1 MALPRLSRL
10 ELQIMETLWA
20 RGASSVRE
28 LQEAFP
34 ENDRPAFTTV
44 QTIVTRLEAKKAVR
58 LTKRIG
64 KANIFEAA
72 ISRKRA
78 HGRLIDELLDLFGS
92 KPVMAHM
99 IRTGQLTLED
109 IKEAEQE
116 LRKLARRERDERSE
130 CKPDRAQPSRKEQT
144 K

>member
-20 RGASSVRE
+20 RGACSVRE

-34 ENDRPAFTTV
+34 EKDRPGFTTV
-44 QTIVTRLEAKKAVR
+44 QTMVYRLEGKKALR
-58 LTKRIG
+58 CTKRIG

-72 ISRKRA
+72 ISRKATQKRM
-78 HGRLIDELLDLFGS
+78 IDDLLSLFGG

-99 IRTGQLTLED
+99 VRSGQLTLED
-109 IKEAEQE
+109 VKEAEQE
-116 LRKLARRERDERSE
+116 LKRLG
-130 CKPDRAQPSRKEQT
+130 RKERA

>member
-20 RGASSVRE
+20 RGACSVRE

-34 ENDRPAFTTV
+34 EKGRPAFTTV
-44 QTIVTRLEAKKAVR
+44 QTVVSRLEAKKAVR

-64 KANIFEAA
+64 KANIFEAV

-78 HGRLIDELLDLFGS
+78 QGRLIDELLSLFGS
-92 KPVMAHM
+92 KPVMSHM
-99 IRTGQLTLED
+99 VRTGQLTLED
-109 IKEAEQE
+109 IREAEQE
-116 LRKLARRERDERSE
+116 LKKLTKRER
-130 CKPDRAQPSRKEQT
+130 K
-144 K
+144 

>member
-1 MALPRLSRL
+1 MALTKLSKL
-10 ELQIMETLWA
+10 ELQIMETLWT
-20 RGASSVRE
+20 RGACSIRE

-34 ENDRPAFTTV
+34 EKHRPAFTTV
-44 QTIVTRLEAKKAVR
+44 QTMVSRLEAKKALR

-78 HGRLIDELLDLFGS
+78 QGRLIDELLTLFGS

-99 IRTGQLTLED
+99 VRTGQLTLED
-109 IKEAEQE
+109 IREAEQE
-116 LRKLARRERDERSE
+116 LKKLARRER
-130 CKPDRAQPSRKEQT
+130 K
-144 K
+144 

>member
-116 LRKLARRERDERSE
+116 LRKLARRER
-130 CKPDRAQPSRKEQT
+130 KEQT

>member
-1 MALPRLSRL
+1 MAAPKLSPG
-10 ELQIMETLWA
+10 ELQIMETLWEQ
-20 RGASSVRE
+20 GACSVRE

-34 ENDRPAFTTV
+34 EKGRPAFTTV
-44 QTIVTRLEAKKAVR
+44 QTMVTRLVAKGAVR
-58 LTKRIG
+58 LVKRVG

-72 ISRKRA
+72 TTRKRA
-78 HGRLIDELLDLFGS
+78 QGRLIDELLSLFGG

-99 IRTGQLTLED
+99 VKTGHLTLED

-116 LRKLARRERDERSE
+116 LRKL
-130 CKPDRAQPSRKEQT
+130 KKEKT

>member
-20 RGASSVRE
+20 RGACSVRE

-34 ENDRPAFTTV
+34 GKDRPAFTTV
-44 QTIVTRLEAKKAVR
+44 QTVVSRLETKKAVQ

-64 KANIFEAA
+64 KANIFEAV

-78 HGRLIDELLDLFGS
+78 QGRLIDELLSLFGS
-92 KPVMAHM
+92 KPVMSHM
-99 IRTGQLTLED
+99 VRTGQLTLED
-109 IKEAEQE
+109 IREAEQE
-116 LRKLARRERDERSE
+116 LKKLTKRER
-130 CKPDRAQPSRKEQT
+130 K
-144 K
+144 